1 MTGLSPIGAPHRSAR
16 GLRSLRLLSPA
27 FLILSLSAASFAQNQ
42 SVVVPVDAR
51 TTALGEA
58 TVALHGDPVFMTVNP
73 AGLASF
79 TGASLSYSRRS
90 MEWTSLLKGMYY
102 QSFQAAVATPE
113 AVFGAYYSRFTYG
126 EFVVRSITNPEGES
140 PSMEPYD
147 HTIGLVGAITPIEGL
162 SLGLA
167 AKGFQYG
174 GLLTGTEQ
182 ETGRTG
188 SSSWAILADL
198 GVLYSYRF
206 TTGPIGHDLSVGLSL
221 QNFGSNVRIE
231 HGETSSSEQ
240 LPRYLR
246 AGLSY
251 AVIGPKIEEL
261 GLVSCGVVVTGEY
274 RNVLNAQSTYG
285 NASRDFYG
293 WGVEIQALEIL
304 SARLGWTLGNTNSVY
319 GEAGTPAFRYGL
331 AVAFPLRLIGAP
343 LTVSGAY
350 TSIRTT
356 YPGWT
361 GWAWPEFSES
371 LPVFTLSVSYEG
383 GIF

>member
-1 MTGLSPIGAPHRSAR
+1 MTSYSPIGAPHRSAR
-16 GLRSLRLLSPA
+16 GLGSLRLLSSA
-27 FLILSLSAASFAQNQ
+27 FLILCLSASSYGQNQ

-58 TVALHGDPVFMTVNP
+58 TVALHGDPVFMTANP

-90 MEWTSLLKGMYY
+90 MEWTSLLQGMYY
-102 QSFQAAVATPE
+102 QSFQAAVATPV
-113 AVFGAYYSRFTYG
+113 AVFGAYYDRFTYG
-126 EFVVRSITNPEGES
+126 EVVVTSSEGPEATGT
-140 PSMEPYD
+140 MEPYD
-147 HTIGLVGAITPIEGL
+147 HTIGLVGAFTPIDGL

-174 GLLTGTEQ
+174 GLLAGTEQ
-182 ETGRTG
+182 ESGRSE
-188 SSSWAILADL
+188 SSSWALLADL
-198 GVLYSYRF
+198 GALYAYRF
-206 TTGPIGHDLSVGLSL
+206 TSGPIGHELSAGLSL
-221 QNFGSNVRIE
+221 QNFGSNVKLE
-231 HGETSSSEQ
+231 HGETSTSEQ
-240 LPRYLR
+240 LPRFLR
-246 AGLSY
+246 LGVAYG
-251 AVIGPKIEEL
+251 AAGPKIEEL
-261 GLVSCGVVVTGEY
+261 GLTSCRVVVTGEY
-274 RNVLNAQSTYG
+274 RNILNSGSYG
-285 NASRDFYG
+285 NAIRDFYG

-304 SARLGWTLGNTNSVY
+304 SARFGWTLGNTNSVY

-331 AVAFPLRLIGAP
+331 AASFPLRLIGAP

-361 GWAWPEFSES
+361 GWGWPEFAEN

>member
-16 GLRSLRLLSPA
+16 GLRSLRLLSSA
-27 FLILSLSAASFAQNQ
+27 SLILVLSAASYAQNQ

-58 TVALHGDPVFMTVNP
+58 SVALHGDPALMTTNP

-79 TGASLSYSRRS
+79 SGASASYSRRS

-102 QSFQAAVATPE
+102 QSFQAAVATPV
-113 AVFGAYYSRFTYG
+113 AVFGVYYNRFTYG
-126 EFVVRSITNPEGES
+126 EFAVTGPES
-140 PSMEPYD
+140 PEATGTIEPYD
-147 HTIGLVGAITPIEGL
+147 HTIGLVGAFTPIEGL

-221 QNFGSNVRIE
+221 QNFGSNVRID

-251 AVIGPKIEEL
+251 AVAGPKIEEL
-261 GLVSCGVVVTGEY
+261 GLASCGVLVTGEY
-274 RNVLNAQSTYG
+274 RNILNAGTYG
-285 NASRDFYG
+285 NAIRDFYG

-331 AVAFPLRLIGAP
+331 AAALPLRLIGAP
-343 LTVSGAY
+343 LTISGAY

-361 GWAWPEFSES
+361 GWAWPEFAEN

-383 GIF
+383 EIF

>member
-1 MTGLSPIGAPHRSAR
+1 MTGLSPIGAPLRSAR
-16 GLRSLRLLSPA
+16 GLRSLRLLSSTS
-27 FLILSLSAASFAQNQ
+27 LILVLSAATYAQNQ

-102 QSFQAAVATPE
+102 QSFHAAVATP
-113 AVFGAYYSRFTYG
+113 VGVVGAFYNRFTYG
-126 EFVVRSITNPEGES
+126 EFVVRSITNPGGES
-140 PSMEPYD
+140 PTMEPYD
-147 HTIGLVGAITPIEGL
+147 HTIGLVGAFSPTEGL

-167 AKGFQYG
+167 VKGFQYG
-174 GLLTGTEQ
+174 GLLAGTEQ
-182 ETGRTG
+182 ESGRTE
-188 SSSWAILADL
+188 SSSWAVLADM
-198 GVLYSYRF
+198 GILYAYRF

-221 QNFGSNVRIE
+221 QNFGSNVRMD

-240 LPRYLR
+240 LPRFLR
-246 AGLSY
+246 AGFSY
-251 AVIGPKIEEL
+251 AVAGPKIEEL

-274 RNVLNAQSTYG
+274 RNILNAQSVYG
-285 NASRDFYG
+285 NAYRDFYG
-293 WGVEIQALEIL
+293 WGLEIQALEIL

-319 GEAGTPAFRYGL
+319 GEAGIPAFRYGL
-331 AVAFPLRLIGAP
+331 AATFPLRLIGLP
-343 LTVSGAY
+343 LTVAGAY

-361 GWAWPEFSES
+361 GWSWPEFAED

-383 GIF
+383 GVF